1 MTTTTDTLAKVPH
14 PAGATHV
21 DDWYDLKFGID
32 NARRFFTGSW
42 RVVEREGP
50 IDHDITVQIDG
61 TQGTAGDV
69 TRHLMITEGN
79 REAIELSSSDH
90 ARQFGRALIAAADE
104 WEQMAAYDTLIDAAD
119 RRR

>member
-1 MTTTTDTLAKVPH
+1 MA
-14 PAGATHV
+14 
-21 DDWYDLKFGID
+21 
-32 NARRFFTGSW
+32 
-42 RVVEREGP
+42 
-50 IDHDITVQIDG
+50 
-61 TQGTAGDV
+61 QGMAGDV

>member
-1 MTTTTDTLAKVPH
+1 
-14 PAGATHV
+14 
-21 DDWYDLKFGID
+21 
-32 NARRFFTGSW
+32 
-42 RVVEREGP
+42 
-50 IDHDITVQIDG
+50 
-61 TQGTAGDV
+61 
-69 TRHLMITEGN
+69 MITEGN